1 MENIKELMQKRKLD
15 EITQRML
22 DNVRNQPP
30 QPDQNDSIPQPP
42 GELKIVYPAWFE
54 KNNPPEWYEAL
65 ESIVESG
72 KPIHLL
78 FTGIPGSGKTEL
90 ATIITEMYEKHCQ
103 KMVLW
108 YNASK
113 YYKRYLDNCGQ
124 RTEEQKFRYDLIM
137 RSPADRFVLDD
148 LGTENISPTS
158 KWFYEQFITRH
169 DEYVKR
175 KEAKFSIITTNLDQI
190 AIAERYGSRAL
201 DRLLQNCAIFKFKSE
216 SFRRR
221 DKKIY
226 NADQMEIIT

>member
-1 MENIKELMQKRKLD
+1 
-15 EITQRML
+15 
-22 DNVRNQPP
+22 
-30 QPDQNDSIPQPP
+30 
-42 GELKIVYPAWFE
+42 
-54 KNNPPEWYEAL
+54 
-65 ESIVESG
+65 
-72 KPIHLL
+72 
-78 FTGIPGSGKTEL
+78 
-90 ATIITEMYEKHCQ
+90 
-103 KMVLW
+103 
-108 YNASK
+108 
-113 YYKRYLDNCGQ
+113 
-124 RTEEQKFRYDLIM
+124 
-137 RSPADRFVLDD
+137 LDD